1 MKFSLDWLRD
11 HLEGAASADELAQ
24 RLTDCGM
31 NVEVREPILP
41 RDASGNSLPAS
52 VGGSGGQLRREGG
65 GVAQHAPAPIDE
77 VWDVDVTTNRP
88 DAMNHRGLAREAAAA
103 GCGALKPLAP
113 TVVEGAT
120 PVGQLAKL
128 TVEDVQGCPRYCAR
142 VVRGVKVGSS
152 PAWLAER
159 LERCG
164 VRPINNVVDATN
176 YVLLDVGHPLHA
188 FDLAFLKGQE
198 IRVRRARAGEP
209 ITTLDGV
216 ERKLTADDLVIA
228 DASRAVAVA
237 GVMGAAN
244 SEIAPST
251 KDVLIESAYFDPRSV
266 RLTARRLGLK
276 TEASH
281 RFERGADRA
290 MARTAVDRAAELIV
304 RLAGGEVA
312 TGVLDSGPELP
323 APREISFSLARLSAF
338 VGCEMPKEQT
348 IRALAALDLA
358 PQVAGDTITCT
369 VPSHRVDLELA
380 EDIYEEVIR
389 HFGYDNVPSALP
401 SEAVKPGARLGTW
414 PLTER
419 GRDALAAVGA
429 AEAFTYA
436 FVSEEIEAATSGSPL
451 AQRGAVVA
459 LDNPLS
465 ARMAVMRRSLLA
477 GLAEAAAGNLRRGA
491 ERVLLGEVGRVF
503 FERGGTVSEEE
514 RLAVAVAGAVG
525 PWDAL
530 RPADF
535 LDLKG
540 VVEAVLAEFGL
551 SDATWRHATP
561 QVLAVG
567 ECAEIVRDG
576 RVIGVAGR
584 LADVVAT
591 AFDLPSEVWVAEI
604 DLDAVASWAHV
615 PAFEPL
621 PRFPAVTADL
631 TVRHKLALPY
641 DRLVAAITGAA
652 PEWLEAVSPVVRY
665 RGEGVAN
672 DEVKTT
678 VRLTYRHGERSLTQ
692 DEVNAAHFALM
703 DTLGRELAV
712 SFS

>member
-1 MKFSLDWLRD
+1 MKLSLAWLRD
-11 HLEGAASADELAQ
+11 HLEGAPSADELAK
-24 RLTDCGM
+24 RLTACGM
-31 NVEVREPILP
+31 NVEVREPAGP
-41 RDASGNSLPAS
+41 
-52 VGGSGGQLRREGG
+52 
-65 GVAQHAPAPIDE
+65 DE
-77 VWDVDVTTNRP
+77 IWDVDVTTNRP
-88 DAMNHRGLAREAAAA
+88 DAMNHRGLAREAVAAA
-103 GCGALKPLAP
+103 CGTLKPLAIKI
-113 TVVEGAT
+113 TEGAT
-120 PVGQLAKL
+120 PVGTLARL
-128 TVEDVQGCPRYCAR
+128 TVEDAQGCPRYCAR
-142 VVRGVKVGSS
+142 VVRGVKVGPS
-152 PAWLAER
+152 PAWLVER
-159 LERCG
+159 LQRCG

-176 YVLLDVGHPLHA
+176 CVLLDVGHPLHA

-198 IRVRRARAGEP
+198 IRVRRAHAGEP

-251 KDVLIESAYFDPRSV
+251 KDVLIESAYFDARSV

-290 MARTAVDRAAELIV
+290 MARTAVDLAAELIV

-312 TGVLDSGPELP
+312 AGVLDSNPDLP
-323 APREISFSLARLSAF
+323 APHEIPFSLSRLSAF
-338 VGCEMPKEQT
+338 VGCEIPRELT
-348 IRALAALDLA
+348 LRVLTALELA
-358 PQVAGDTITCT
+358 PRIVGDAVTCT
-369 VPSHRVDLELA
+369 VPTHRVDLELA
-380 EDIYEEVIR
+380 EDLYEEVLR
-389 HFGYDNVPSALP
+389 HFGYENVPSVLP
-401 SEAVKPGARLGTW
+401 SAAMKPGARLGTW

-419 GRDALAAVGA
+419 GRDALTAVGA

-436 FVSEEIEAATSGSPL
+436 FVSEEIEAATAGSPL
-451 AQRGAVVA
+451 ADRGAVVA

-477 GLAEAAAGNLRRGA
+477 GLAEAAGGNLRRGA

-503 FERGGTVSEEE
+503 FEKGGKVAEEE

-530 RPADF
+530 RQADF

-540 VVEAVLAEFGL
+540 VVEAVLAELGV
-551 SDATWRHATP
+551 SGTAWRHATAP
-561 QVLAVG
+561 VLAAG
-567 ECAEIVRDG
+567 EQAEVVRDG
-576 RVIGVAGR
+576 CVIAIAGR
-584 LADVVAT
+584 LADAVSTVFDIPAT
-591 AFDLPSEVWVAEI
+591 LWVAEI
-604 DLDAVASWAHV
+604 DLTAAVAAASV
-615 PAFEPL
+615 PTFEPL

-631 TVRHKLALPY
+631 TVRHKLTLPY
-641 DRLVAAITGAA
+641 DQLVAAITAAA

-665 RGEGVAN
+665 RGEGVAS

-703 DTLGRELAV
+703 DRLGRELAV

>member
-1 MKFSLDWLRD
+1 MKFSLAWLRD
-11 HLEGAASADELAQ
+11 HLEGNASADELAE
-24 RLTDCGM
+24 RLTAAGM
-31 NVEVREPILP
+31 NVETREK
-41 RDASGNSLPAS
+41 DGD
-52 VGGSGGQLRREGG
+52 
-65 GVAQHAPAPIDE
+65 DE

-88 DAMNHRGLAREAAAA
+88 DAMNHRGLAREGAAA
-103 GCGALKPLAP
+103 GCGTLRPLAP
-113 TVVEGAT
+113 KVAEGAV
-120 PVGQLAKL
+120 PVGTVAKL
-128 TVEDVQGCPRYCAR
+128 TVEDAAGCPRYCAR
-142 VVRGVKVGSS
+142 VVRGVKVGPS

-159 LERCG
+159 LELCG
-164 VRPINNVVDATN
+164 VRSINNVVDATN
-176 YVLLDVGHPLHA
+176 YVLLDVGQPLHA

-216 ERKLTADDLVIA
+216 ERKLTAEDLVIA
-228 DASRAVAVA
+228 DATRAVAVA
-237 GVMGAAN
+237 GVMGAEN
-244 SEIAPST
+244 SEIGVAT

-290 MARTAVDRAAELIV
+290 MARTAADLAAELIV

-312 TGVLDSGPELP
+312 AGVLDSDPEMP
-323 APREISFSLARLSAF
+323 APRAITFSLARLSAF
-338 VGCEMPKEQT
+338 TGCEIP
-348 IRALAALDLA
+348 RALALKVLTALELA
-358 PQVAGDTITCT
+358 PRVAGDTVTCT
-369 VPSHRVDLELA
+369 VPPHRVDLELA
-380 EDIYEEVIR
+380 EDLYEEVIR
-389 HFGYDNVPSALP
+389 HFGYDRVPSVLP
-401 SEAVKPGARLGTW
+401 ATAAKPGARLGTW

-429 AEAFTYA
+429 AEAFTYS

-451 AQRGAVVA
+451 AQRGAPVV

-477 GLAEAAAGNLRRGA
+477 GLAEAAGGNLRRGA
-491 ERVLLGEVGRVF
+491 ERVLLGEVGRAF
-503 FERGGTVSEEE
+503 FERGGTVAEEE
-514 RLAVAVAGAVG
+514 RLALAVGGRVG

-540 VVEAVLAEFGL
+540 VVEAVLAELGVEG
-551 SDATWRHATP
+551 ATWRHAAP
-561 QVLAVG
+561 AVLTAG
-567 ECAEIVRDG
+567 ECAEIVHGG

-584 LADVVAT
+584 LADAPAAV
-591 AFDLPSEVWVAEI
+591 FDLPSEVWVAEI
-604 DLDAVASWAHV
+604 DLTAADAAARV
-615 PAFEPL
+615 PEFEPL

-631 TVRHKLALPY
+631 TVRHKLTLPY
-641 DRLVAAITGAA
+641 EQLVAAITSAA
-652 PEWLEAVSPVVRY
+652 PAWLESVAPVVRY
-665 RGEGVAN
+665 RGEGVAQ

-678 VRLTYRHGERSLTQ
+678 VRLTYRQGERSLTQ
-692 DEVNAAHFALM
+692 DEVNTAQFALM
-703 DTLGRELAV
+703 DRLGRELGV